1 MELHSVCFVGI
12 RCETKTDAL
21 FLFVLFF
28 VPPISFPQTIV
39 FLHGKSV
46 SLLGEFAFSQ
56 AIPMSVAVGVN
67 VNAIS

>member
-1 MELHSVCFVGI
+1 MELHSVLWVFGVKLKPML
-12 RCETKTDAL
+12 R
-21 FLFVLFF
+21 FLFVCFF

-46 SLLGEFAFSQ
+46 SLLGEFAFSR